1 MENILEIITKN
12 VIEKLKESEKYQVP
26 IGVSNRH
33 VHLCEKDLNILFGD
47 GYKLTKKSQ
56 LKQPGQ
62 FAANEVVTIRGKKG
76 QFEKVRILGP
86 VRTKTQVEISI
97 TDSFKLGVKSMV
109 KQSGHLN
116 NTPGIKII
124 GPKGEIDIPQGTIVA
139 LRHIHLTPAMARK
152 LKLMD
157 NDTIEVQTLGE
168 RKGMMGNVLVRV
180 SEKSS
185 TEMHIDVDEANAF
198 ELKNNDIAIIKK
210 KQVI

>member
-124 GPKGEIDIPQGTIVA
+124 GPKGEVDIPQGTIVA
-139 LRHIHLTPAMARK
+139 LRHIHLTPAMARNLK
-152 LKLMD
+152 LKD
-157 NDTIEVQTLGE
+157 NDAIEVQTLGE
-168 RKGMMGNVLVRV
+168 RKGIMGNVLVRV

>member
-124 GPKGEIDIPQGTIVA
+124 GPKGEVDIPQGTIVA
-139 LRHIHLTPAMARK
+139 LRHIHLTPTMARNLK
-152 LKLMD
+152 LKD
-157 NDTIEVQTLGE
+157 NDAIGVQTLGE
-168 RKGMMGNVLVRV
+168 RKGIMGNVLVRV

>member
-33 VHLCEKDLNILFGD
+33 VHLCEEDLNILFGD

-124 GPKGEIDIPQGTIVA
+124 GPKGEVDIPQGTIVA
-139 LRHIHLTPAMARK
+139 LRHIHLTPIMARNLK
-152 LKLMD
+152 LKD
-157 NDTIEVQTLGE
+157 NDAIEVQTLGE
-168 RKGMMGNVLVRV
+168 RKGIMGNVLVRV